1 MKVSQIL
8 NAIPIIFV
16 ILWSSAFISSKIII
30 DHAPPFLALSMRFS
44 IVALFLFLFFIF
56 FSKNKKISFK
66 DFIDSS
72 ISGLLFHGLY
82 LGGVFFAL
90 SKGISATL
98 IALIVSLQPILT
110 SFLAKIFLN
119 ETLTRFQ
126 WIGIFLGFS
135 GASIIII
142 SDLIGDLSLI
152 AFLAGVIG
160 LISSSLAI
168 IWQKKIGSNLS
179 ISGNNFLQ
187 ALSASI
193 FHFFLALCF
202 EDFFINFS
210 NDFLLAMSWQI
221 FAVSLGA
228 FLILMWLLQNNK
240 ANQTSTLF
248 FLIPPTS
255 ALLAYLILNE
265 KFIFIDFLGLFLS
278 CLGVFIVSKFQ
289 EDIKAKV

>member
-1 MKVSQIL
+1 M
-8 NAIPIIFV
+8 
-16 ILWSSAFISSKIII
+16 
-30 DHAPPFLALSMRFS
+30 
-44 IVALFLFLFFIF
+44 
-56 FSKNKKISFK
+56 
-66 DFIDSS
+66 
-72 ISGLLFHGLY
+72 
-82 LGGVFFAL
+82 
-90 SKGISATL
+90 
-98 IALIVSLQPILT
+98 
-110 SFLAKIFLN
+110 
-119 ETLTRFQ
+119 
-126 WIGIFLGFS
+126 
-135 GASIIII
+135 
-142 SDLIGDLSLI
+142 
-152 AFLAGVIG
+152 IG

-210 NDFLLAMSWQI
+210 NDFILAMSWQI
-221 FAVSLGA
+221 IIVSLGA

-248 FLIPPTS
+248 FLVPPAS

-265 KFIFIDFLGLFLS
+265 KLILIDFLGLFLS

-289 EDIKAKV
+289 ENINLK

>member
-1 MKVSQIL
+1 MNDMHRHPIVSDADRVKGLLDGTVDPSQLEDDPELYSMAERIYGREAL
-8 NAIPIIFV
+8 DEMGISPPEVPIA
-16 ILWSSAFISSKIII
+16 AFDESDYTNGNNLEVELPDEPEII
-30 DHAPPFLALSMRFS
+30 DSVPPP
-44 IVALFLFLFFIF
+44 I
-56 FSKNKKISFK
+56 KKRSR
-66 DFIDSS
+66 
-72 ISGLLFHGLY
+72 LP
-82 LGGVFFAL
+82 FFAGL
-90 SKGISATL
+90 
-98 IALIVSLQPILT
+98 
-110 SFLAKIFLN
+110 
-119 ETLTRFQ
+119 
-126 WIGIFLGFS
+126 
-135 GASIIII
+135 
-142 SDLIGDLSLI
+142 
-152 AFLAGVIG
+152 IG
-160 LISSSLAI
+160 LISSSIAI
-168 IWQKKIGSNLS
+168 IWQKKTGSNLS

-248 FLIPPTS
+248 FLVPPTS

-265 KFIFIDFLGLFLS
+265 KFILIDFLGLFLS

-289 EDIKAKV
+289 ENINLK

>member
-1 MKVSQIL
+1 M
-8 NAIPIIFV
+8 
-16 ILWSSAFISSKIII
+16 
-30 DHAPPFLALSMRFS
+30 
-44 IVALFLFLFFIF
+44 
-56 FSKNKKISFK
+56 
-66 DFIDSS
+66 
-72 ISGLLFHGLY
+72 
-82 LGGVFFAL
+82 
-90 SKGISATL
+90 
-98 IALIVSLQPILT
+98 
-110 SFLAKIFLN
+110 N
-119 ETLTRFQ
+119 ETLTRYQ
-126 WIGIFLGFS
+126 WIGIFLGFI

-142 SDLIGDLSLI
+142 SDLINDLSLI

-160 LISSSLAI
+160 LFSSSIAI

-228 FLILMWLLQNNK
+228 FLVLMWLLQNNK

-248 FLIPPTS
+248 FLVPPTS
-255 ALLAYLILNE
+255 AFLAYLILNE

-289 EDIKAKV
+289 EDIKARVLS